1 MLHKTRGI
9 VLKTTDYAENSVIV
23 KIFTQ
28 KFGLQSYL
36 INGVKKP
43 KAKIRLNMLQ
53 PLHILDM
60 VVYHKPNG
68 GIQRISDA
76 RSEPILQSIPYDIVK
91 SSLVLFMNEMIYKS
105 LKQEDDDEVMFEF
118 IEKSIELLDK
128 TEKGIANFHLIF
140 LMKLTR
146 FLGFYPDMSL
156 ADSSSF
162 FDLKNGVFVKHQP
175 LHLLFIEEKYIVQ
188 WLQILRNSMDD
199 FLAIR
204 MNATTRK
211 YFIQKVIDYYALH
224 IESFGEIKSH
234 TILEEVLN
242 P

>member
-9 VLKTTDYAENSVIV
+9 VLKTTDYAENSVIA

-53 PLHILDM
+53 PLHMLDL

-91 SSLVLFMNEMIYKS
+91 SSLALFINEVIYKS
-105 LKQEDDDEVMFEF
+105 LKQEHEDEIMFEF
-118 IEKSIELLDK
+118 IVKSIELLDH

-146 FLGFYPDMSL
+146 FLGFYPDMTGATTSP
-156 ADSSSF
+156 F
-162 FDLKNGVFVKHQP
+162 FDLKNGVFVNHQP
-175 LHLLFIEEKYIVQ
+175 VHLFFIEEKQIKK
-188 WLQILRNSMDD
+188 WLQILSDSMDN
-199 FLAIR
+199 FLEIKLDSAS
-204 MNATTRK
+204 RK
-211 YFIQKVIDYYALH
+211 YLLQKVIDYYSLH
-224 IESFGEIKSH
+224 IDSFGEVKSH
-234 TILEEVLN
+234 AILEEVLS
-242 P
+242 